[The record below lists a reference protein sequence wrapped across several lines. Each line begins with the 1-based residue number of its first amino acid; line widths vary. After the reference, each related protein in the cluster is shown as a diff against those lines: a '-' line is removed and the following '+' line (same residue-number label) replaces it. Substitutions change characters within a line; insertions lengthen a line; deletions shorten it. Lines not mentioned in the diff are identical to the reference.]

1 MDEPEPE
8 PEITQVSLDALGDEF
23 LMAPPTFVK
32 EHEEKM
38 LGKFL
43 WHTCLPPNKDKPY
56 IMAQMPLTGG
66 AIIMGD
72 EEIKYKVEGSEGPGF
87 SAQILT
93 WTDDS
98 PTGRMIGKRNWY
110 IGDKYLYVAVSVD
123 ELRVIKDDFFEEL
136 VGWPWKTAVERG
148 IVTTVW
154 YDRDVQPFFA
164 LRMDYFA
171 KFHKRLEAV
180 HKGKLPWL
188 VTRTEDDDP
197 KDG

>member
-1 MDEPEPE
+1 MGDFMDRIPFPVVFIGAILFIVAFGLFLTGCQPLPRAEAKE
-8 PEITQVSLDALGDEF
+8 GDI
-23 LMAPPTFVK
+23 PI
-32 EHEEKM
+32 H
-38 LGKFL
+38 
-43 WHTCLPPNKDKPY
+43 
-56 IMAQMPLTGG
+56 GG
-66 AIIMGD
+66 AIQYEMQ
-72 EEIKYKVEGSEGPGF
+72 KTEGPGF

-110 IGDKYLYVAVSVD
+110 ISDKYLYVAVSVD
-123 ELRVIKDDFFEEL
+123 ELRVIKDDFFDEL
-136 VGWPWKTAVERG
+136 VGWPWETAVEKG

-154 YDRDVQPFFA
+154 YDRDIQPFFA

-171 KFHKRLEAV
+171 KFHKRLETV
-180 HKGKLPWL
+180 HKGELPWL